1 MIDSFG
7 RNIDYMRVSLTDK
20 CNLNC
25 IYCRSNCDKAYLDT
39 MSADEI
45 IRIINIVTD
54 IGIKKIK
61 LTGGEPLLRKDF
73 EYILESISK
82 IPEIEDITL
91 TTNGIYLKKYAYI
104 LKKYNVKSINISLDT
119 LDKNAYKKITGYD
132 HVESVKS
139 SINYA
144 IKLGFNVKINSV
156 VIKDF
161 NENIFELAEI
171 AKHNKISVRFI
182 ELMPMGEG
190 RKYKYIQGSE
200 IIKKLEE
207 KYGKFEKT
215 DYKSNGPCV
224 YYKNNSFE
232 GTIGLITAVSD
243 CFCSQCNRIRMTSDG
258 FVKLCLYYNK
268 GINVKEMIDNG
279 ATDNEIKNAIKYI
292 ISQKPE
298 SHHFGIIDENS
309 ENKNMVQI
317 GG

>member
-45 IRIINIVTD
+45 IRIINIMAD
-54 IGIKKIK
+54 IGIRKIK
-61 LTGGEPLLRKDF
+61 LTGGEPLLRK
-73 EYILESISK
+73 
-82 IPEIEDITL
+82 
-91 TTNGIYLKKYAYI
+91 KYVNI

-119 LDKNAYKKITGYD
+119 LDREDYKRITGFD
-132 HVESVKS
+132 CVENVKS
-139 SINYA
+139 SIEYA
-144 IKLGFNVKINSV
+144 VKSGFNIKINSV
-156 VIKDF
+156 VMKDF
-161 NENIFELAEI
+161 NENIFELAEM
-171 AKHNKISVRFI
+171 ARNNKVSVRFI

-190 RKYKYIQGSE
+190 RKYKYIQGSAV
-200 IIKKLEE
+200 IKKLEE
-207 KYGKFEKT
+207 KYGKFIKT

-224 YYKNNSFE
+224 YYKNNSFK
-232 GTIGLITAVSD
+232 GMIGFISAVSD

-258 FVKLCLYYNK
+258 FIKLCLYYNK
-268 GINVKEMIDNG
+268 GINIKELINNG
-279 ATDNEIKNAIKYI
+279 ATDNEIKNAIKHI

-309 ENKNMVQI
+309 EAKNMVQI